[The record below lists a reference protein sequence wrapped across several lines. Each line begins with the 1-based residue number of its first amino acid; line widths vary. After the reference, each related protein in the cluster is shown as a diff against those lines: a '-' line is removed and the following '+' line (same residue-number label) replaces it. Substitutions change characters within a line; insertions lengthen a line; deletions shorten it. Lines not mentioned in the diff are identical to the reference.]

1 MLIRRQLESIYR
13 SAAIVM
19 NICIYA
25 SPTETKPIA
34 IIVPVEATLQQL
46 AESQRLK
53 THGMDDPANQ
63 TLVPLILSQLL
74 AVGRKS
80 GLANIELIQGV
91 VLCPEEWTALNVSGL
106 MSMLSRD

>member
-1 MLIRRQLESIYR
+1 MKQLESVYR

-25 SPTETKPIA
+25 STTETKPIA
-34 IIVPVEATLQQL
+34 LIVPVEATLNEL
-46 AESQRLK
+46 ATSQGLK

-63 TLVPLILSQLL
+63 KLVPVILSQLL
-74 AVGRKS
+74 AVGKKA

-91 VLCPEEWTALNVSGL
+91 VLCPEEWTPQNVSVMCDVL
-106 MSMLSRD
+106 RL